1 MKNESKK
8 IIDKY
13 EENIEKLMKEINILK
28 EELDKKDEIY
38 KNELINMKNEYDMKI
53 SLKKEKYDKEM
64 MKLNN
69 NYQKVI
75 EDKEREIKFNENKL
89 RKLKEENMNNIKK
102 FEAYLKVLEKRIS
115 FVNNEITIIYEI
127 NKNENFVKIFDE
139 DFVKAKKDF
148 CKILYEGKEY
158 ELQENFDIKNIN
170 KNSDLLEIKLKI
182 TKKITSFFS
191 MFYKCKSLL
200 FLPDIS
206 KFDTSNIVNM
216 NDMFCECSSLIFL
229 SDISKWNTSK
239 LERTAEMFYGCS
251 SLTFLLIFQNGIL
264 LK

>member
-1 MKNESKK
+1 
-8 IIDKY
+8 
-13 EENIEKLMKEINILK
+13 
-28 EELDKKDEIY
+28 
-38 KNELINMKNEYDMKI
+38 
-53 SLKKEKYDKEM
+53 M

-89 RKLKEENMNNIKK
+89 RKLKEENMDNIKK

-158 ELQENFDIKNIN
+158 ELQENFNVENIN
-170 KNSDLLEIKLKI
+170 KNSKLLEIKLKI
-182 TKKITSFFS
+182 TKKIISFYG
-191 MFYKCKSLL
+191 MFYQCTSLLYLPDISKYDTSDITGMNDMFCDCSSLL

-206 KFDTSNIVNM
+206 NWNTSKVEKFGEMFYGCTSLMFLPDISKWDTSNAIKM
-216 NDMFCECSSLIFL
+216 DYMFKNCKSLL
-229 SDISKWNTSK
+229 YLPDISKWNLEKVQSK
-239 LERTAEMFYGCS
+239 KNMFKGCNE
-251 SLTFLLIFQNGIL
+251 FLIIPKKFL
-264 LK
+264 

>member
-69 NYQKVI
+69 NYQKAI

-102 FEAYLKVLEKRIS
+102 FEEYLKILEKRIS
-115 FVNNEITIIYEI
+115 FVNNEITIIYKI

-139 DFVKAKKDF
+139 YFAQSKKR
-148 CKILYEGKEY
+148 
-158 ELQENFDIKNIN
+158 
-170 KNSDLLEIKLKI
+170 
-182 TKKITSFFS
+182 
-191 MFYKCKSLL
+191 
-200 FLPDIS
+200 FL
-206 KFDTSNIVNM
+206 
-216 NDMFCECSSLIFL
+216 
-229 SDISKWNTSK
+229 
-239 LERTAEMFYGCS
+239 
-251 SLTFLLIFQNGIL
+251 
-264 LK
+264 

>member
-89 RKLKEENMNNIKK
+89 RKLKEENMDNIKK

-115 FVNNEITIIYEI
+115 FVNNEI
-127 NKNENFVKIFDE
+127 KISML
-139 DFVKAKKDF
+139 
-148 CKILYEGKEY
+148 KIL
-158 ELQENFDIKNIN
+158 IKI
-170 KNSDLLEIKLKI
+170 
-182 TKKITSFFS
+182 
-191 MFYKCKSLL
+191 
-200 FLPDIS
+200 
-206 KFDTSNIVNM
+206 
-216 NDMFCECSSLIFL
+216 
-229 SDISKWNTSK
+229 
-239 LERTAEMFYGCS
+239 
-251 SLTFLLIFQNGIL
+251 QNY
-264 LK
+264 